1 MSKNKRTITRRHFV
15 QGSAAAALALP
26 LLPSLSSVAA
36 EDKKSTPPSD
46 RIGLGFI
53 GVGTMNRG
61 HLGHFLGS
69 GDVQVLAVCDV
80 DTNRRNN
87 AKQTVEKRYADKKK
101 NGTYKGCD
109 AYNDFRELLARKDID
124 AVVIATPDHWHAIP
138 AIEACKAG
146 MDVYCEKPLSL
157 TIHEAKLMR
166 DAARKYGRVFQ
177 TGSQQRSSGEF
188 RLACELVRSGRI
200 GKLKAVYVNVGGPSH
215 PCDLPTEADE
225 PGLDWDRWLG
235 PAPKRAYNSVLSPRG
250 VHSHFPNW
258 RNYREYSGGM
268 MTDWGAHH
276 FDITQWALGMDE
288 SGPSEI
294 IPPKDAKAERGL
306 HYVYA
311 NGVVVHHS
319 DKDDSGA
326 NVNGITFVGSDGK
339 IFVNRG
345 YLKSTP
351 EDVIKQP
358 LGSHDVRLYRSPGHQ
373 RDWIEC
379 IRSRRRPIADVEIGA
394 RSVTVCHLGNLAYW
408 NHRKLR
414 WDAEKWQFLDDTEAN
429 KWLDREHRDPWKL
442 PTI

>member
-1 MSKNKRTITRRHFV
+1 MSKPKRTITRRHFV
-15 QGSAAAALALP
+15 QGAAATALTLP
-26 LLPSLSSVAA
+26 AFTVASA
-36 EDKKSTPPSD
+36 PAADAKATPPSE
-46 RIGLGFI
+46 RITLGFI

-61 HLGHFLGS
+61 HLGHFLGT

-80 DTNRRNN
+80 DAKRRNN
-87 AKQTVEKRYADKKK
+87 AKETVEKRYADKKK
-101 NGTYKGCD
+101 SGQYKGCA

-166 DAARKYGRVFQ
+166 DAARKCARVFQ
-177 TGSQQRSSGEF
+177 TGSQQRSDKEF

-200 GKLKAVYVNVGGPSH
+200 GKLKAIYVNVGGPSR
-215 PCDLPTEADE
+215 PCDLPAEPDE

-235 PAPKRAYNSVLSPRG
+235 PAPKRPYNSVLSPRG

-276 FDITQWALGMDE
+276 FDIAQWALGMDE
-288 SGPSEI
+288 SGPIEI
-294 IPPKDAKAERGL
+294 IPPEDPKAEKGL
-306 HYVYA
+306 RYIYA
-311 NGVVVHHS
+311 NGVVVYHA
-319 DKDDSGA
+319 DKDDEGKSVRGL
-326 NVNGITFVGSDGK
+326 TFAGSDGK
-339 IFVNRG
+339 IFVDRG
-345 YLKSTP
+345 YLKSAP
-351 EDVIKQP
+351 EEIIKQP
-358 LGSHDVRLYRSPGHQ
+358 LGVHDVRLYKSPGHQ

-379 IRSRRRPIADVEIGA
+379 VRSRRRPLCDVEIGA

-414 WDAEKWQFLDDTEAN
+414 WDPDHWQFVEDAEAN

-442 PTI
+442 PAV